1 MTVKLPVQQYA
12 CACLLG
18 AAMSVNSATA
28 SGLQVA
34 PVTLTLQASQNA
46 DGIWLSN
53 AGENVLNAFR
63 NFAERDVRFH
73 IVKPNYEG
81 IRIAFRDEEAQG
93 WLLLRMSL
101 HDPVMPMNI
110 EAESAGGV
118 AVIRERIRPFFS
130 KYTELALR

>member
-18 AAMSVNSATA
+18 AAMSVNPATA

-53 AGENVLNAFR
+53 AGENVLNAQVRVFR
-63 NFAERDVRFH
+63 WS
-73 IVKPNYEG
+73 
-81 IRIAFRDEEAQG
+81 Q
-93 WLLLRMSL
+93 
-101 HDPVMPMNI
+101 
-110 EAESAGGV
+110 SAYGDKLSPLSGAGYQPADAGV
-118 AVIRERIRPFFS
+118 SPW
-130 KYTELALR
+130 